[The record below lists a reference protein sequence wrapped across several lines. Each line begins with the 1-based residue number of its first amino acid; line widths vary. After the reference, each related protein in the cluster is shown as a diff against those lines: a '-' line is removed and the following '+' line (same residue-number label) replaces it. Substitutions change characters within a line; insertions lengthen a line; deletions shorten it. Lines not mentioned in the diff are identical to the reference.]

1 MRFLIWFVF
10 SLHLHSIWIVSR
22 CSPAQQS
29 LLVVNSKR
37 QRSQIF
43 LWLPPFPISSALTKD
58 LLYLSLDLTEQ
69 SIISYESWHSLA
81 TKQKRLK
88 SQIQILKVPHFQF
101 PVCWRKICNIS
112 HIISPLHIKAQLHQ
126 KYEKGRRKCIFQ
138 PNNACCLVHKHIY

>member
-1 MRFLIWFVF
+1 MRFVIWFVF
-10 SLHLHSIWIVSR
+10 LLHLHSIWIVSP